1 MEGKEIIYKYPLI
14 EFSAKRKKIKEKK

>member
-14 EFSAKRKKIKEKK
+14 EFSAKSKKIKEKE